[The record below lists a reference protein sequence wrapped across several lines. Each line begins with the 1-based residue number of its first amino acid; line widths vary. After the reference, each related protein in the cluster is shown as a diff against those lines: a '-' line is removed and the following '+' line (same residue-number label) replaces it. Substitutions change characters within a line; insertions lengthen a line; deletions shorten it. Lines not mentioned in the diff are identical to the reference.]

1 MGVNSLSLSVGVGAD
16 VDSSPSDALSVLALR
31 SSPRSVVLGAPPG
44 PKGHV
49 QSHNTPSHTT
59 RGQASPCAHVQ
70 EDLVIPDVSGSLDL
84 LLVLELDES

>member
-49 QSHNTPSHTT
+49 QSHNTPSHKSDAYVVKKVV
-59 RGQASPCAHVQ
+59 RSSFDGFALAASRHHCKKKKK
-70 EDLVIPDVSGSLDL
+70 STN
-84 LLVLELDES
+84 